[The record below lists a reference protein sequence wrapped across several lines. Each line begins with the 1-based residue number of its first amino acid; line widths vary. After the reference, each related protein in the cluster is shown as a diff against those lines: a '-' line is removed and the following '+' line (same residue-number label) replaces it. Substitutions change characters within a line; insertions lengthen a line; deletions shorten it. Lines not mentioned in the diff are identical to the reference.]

1 MKLINLISFKLKRI
15 HVKLRKRAESKVVK
29 SLQMNEDKA
38 AKIFIALI
46 KDPDS
51 KFSVTPITGEKLIEN
66 KKLVMFANLTD
77 TRITIINSVYQYDIP
92 VSVKTA
98 LWINSQFN
106 DANQKRSLIL
116 KKQWER
122 KVSQSLES
130 IMKEVEQSRKLAYNE

>member
-1 MKLINLISFKLKRI
+1 MKLTNRISFKLKRI

-51 KFSVTPITGEKLIEN
+51 KFSVAPITGEKLIEN

-77 TRITIINSVYQYDIP
+77 NRITIINSVYQYDIP
-92 VSVKTA
+92 VAFKTA
-98 LWINSQFN
+98 EWLNGQFN

-130 IMKEVEQSRKLAYNE
+130 IMNEVEQSRNLAYNE

>member
-1 MKLINLISFKLKRI
+1 MKLVNRISFKLKRF
-15 HVKLRKRAESKVVK
+15 HVKLRKKAESKVVK

-38 AKIFIALI
+38 SKIFIALLR
-46 KDPDS
+46 DPAS
-51 KFSVTPITGEKLIEN
+51 KFSIAPISREKLIEN

-77 TRITIINSVYQYDIP
+77 NRITIINSVYQYDIP
-92 VSVKTA
+92 IAFKTA
-98 LWINSQFN
+98 EWLNGHFN

-130 IMKEVEQSRKLAYNE
+130 IMNEVEESRNLEYNQ

>member
-1 MKLINLISFKLKRI
+1 MKLTNRISFKLKRI
-15 HVKLRKRAESKVVK
+15 QVKLRKRAESKVVK

-51 KFSVTPITGEKLIEN
+51 KFSVAPITGEKLIEN

-77 TRITIINSVYQYDIP
+77 NRITIINSVYQYDIP
-92 VSVKTA
+92 VAFKTA
-98 LWINSQFN
+98 EWLNSQFN

-130 IMKEVEQSRKLAYNE
+130 IMNEVEQSRNLAYNE